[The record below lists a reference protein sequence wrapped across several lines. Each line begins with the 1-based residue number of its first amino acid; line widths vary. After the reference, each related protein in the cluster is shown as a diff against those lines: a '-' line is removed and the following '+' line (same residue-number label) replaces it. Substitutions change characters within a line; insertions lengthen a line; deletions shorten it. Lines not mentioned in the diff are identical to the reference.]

1 MTSLAE
7 SVRHDIQ
14 HYGWSVINVGDDE
27 PPFGY
32 TVGLWETLRQPELIV
47 FGLPT
52 PVMHSF
58 LNFLGEEAKKGLNLA
73 VPQFV
78 PGVGSR
84 FGVQLKPLHEA
95 NLARYFGFA
104 LGFYEEPFPATQ
116 VLWPD
121 KSGRFPNDRG
131 YSKKLLGIQPRLKY
145 LTGAQ

>member
-14 HYGWSVINVGDDE
+14 SCRWSVINVGDDE
-27 PPFGY
+27 PPFCY

-52 PVMHSF
+52 PVMLSI
-58 LNFLGEEAKKGLNLA
+58 LNFLGEKARTGLNLA
-73 VPQFV
+73 APQLV
-78 PGVGSR
+78 PGAGSR
-84 FGVQLKPLHEA
+84 FGVQLRPIHEA
-95 NLARYFGFA
+95 NLARYFGFT

-121 KSGRFPNDRG
+121 KSGKFPDDRG
-131 YSKKLLGIQPRLKY
+131 FSKEFLGIQPKLKY